1 MRVSGVECRLEGDV
15 QVGDGGAC
23 EDQTSQSQIKAA
35 ARDIECGLCGK
46 EVYKCLEEKKPA
58 SRSKIA
64 IHTCRCAVVAA

>member
-1 MRVSGVECRLEGDV
+1 MECRLEGDV

-23 EDQTSQSQIKAA
+23 EDQTSQSQRKAAA
-35 ARDIECGLCGK
+35 ARDIESGLCGRK
-46 EVYKCLEEKKPA
+46 FYKCLEEKKPA